1 MNITYY
7 LKGLFKINKIA
18 ISKYNLLFNSIYSIN
33 YFNPAISNLKSID
46 YNTFYHNLK
55 DNIDNNTFVI
65 SNYKN
70 IITNKDC
77 EIVFKVE
84 KFKDFG
90 EDNVLL
96 INNDDTSIDKM
107 NINDLT
113 IVKNSSNTVI
123 QKAIDY
129 YDS

>member
-33 YFNPAISNLKSID
+33 YFNPEVSNLKSID

-84 KFKDFG
+84 KFKDYG
-90 EDNVLL
+90 DDKVLL
-96 INNDDTSIDKM
+96 INNDDVSIDRMHLK
-107 NINDLT
+107 DLS
-113 IVKNSSNTVI
+113 IIKNNKKTVI

-129 YDS
+129 YNS

>member
-7 LKGLFKINKIA
+7 LKGIFKINKIA

-90 EDNVLL
+90 DDRVLL
-96 INNDDTSIDKM
+96 INNDDVSIDRMYLK
-107 NINDLT
+107 DLS
-113 IVKNSSNTVI
+113 IIKNNEKTVI

-129 YDS
+129 YNS

>member
-7 LKGLFKINKIA
+7 LKGIFKINKIA

-33 YFNPAISNLKSID
+33 YFNPEVSNLKSID

-84 KFKDFG
+84 KFKDYG
-90 EDNVLL
+90 DDKVLL
-96 INNDDTSIDKM
+96 INNDDVSIDRMHLK
-107 NINDLT
+107 DLS
-113 IVKNSSNTVI
+113 IIKNNKKTVI

-129 YDS
+129 YNS

>member
-7 LKGLFKINKIA
+7 LKGIFKINKIA

-33 YFNPAISNLKSID
+33 YFNPEVSNLKSID

-90 EDNVLL
+90 NDKVLL
-96 INNDDTSIDKM
+96 INNDDVSIDRMYLK
-107 NINDLT
+107 DLS
-113 IVKNSSNTVI
+113 IIKNNEKTVI

-129 YDS
+129 YNS

>member
-7 LKGLFKINKIA
+7 LKGIFKINKIA

-33 YFNPAISNLKSID
+33 YFNPEVSNLKSID

-90 EDNVLL
+90 NDKVLL
-96 INNDDTSIDKM
+96 INNDDVSIDRMHLK
-107 NINDLT
+107 DLS
-113 IVKNSSNTVI
+113 IIKNNKKTVI

-129 YDS
+129 YNS